1 MISYLRMTSAVVVFG
16 SALAGSSFGV
26 ADESLKGITC
36 RSVHLGYPAAEGT
49 AFYNELTVEKSSV
62 GTYFMAC
69 GFDGGYFGI
78 QELGNGKK
86 VVLFSVWDPGQ
97 QNDPQQVKEEQRVK
111 MLHKDEAV
119 RVGRFGNEGTGGQSF
134 FDYDWQ
140 AGETCRFCV
149 TARLEGRRTEYAAYF
164 FVADAKSWKHLVTF
178 STLNDEKLLR
188 GCYSFI
194 EDFKRDRVSATK
206 VRRAQF
212 GNGWL
217 RTKEGPWVA
226 LTRARFTGDSNPVTN
241 IDAGPAAGRFFLAT
255 GGETENSGAKLNSFV
270 NLPPPGIEL
279 PPAVLT
285 PESAAPQVPNA
296 KPDSKP

>member
-1 MISYLRMTSAVVVFG
+1 MALLCVASLTTSMGF
-16 SALAGSSFGV
+16 
-26 ADESLKGITC
+26 ADESLKGIAC

-49 AFYNELTVEKSSV
+49 AFYNELTVEKSAA

-86 VVLFSVWDPGQ
+86 VVLFSVWDQGE
-97 QNDPQQVKEEQRVK
+97 QNDPNQVAEEKRVK

-140 AGETCRFCV
+140 VGETCRFYV
-149 TARLEGRRTEYAAYF
+149 TARLDARRTEYAGWF
-164 FVADAKSWKHLVTF
+164 FVAESKAWKHLVTF
-178 STLNDEKLLR
+178 STLNNGKTLR

-194 EDFKRDRVSATK
+194 EDFQRNRVSATK
-206 VRRAQF
+206 VRRARF

-217 RTKEGPWVA
+217 RTNDGQWIA

-241 IDAGPAAGRFFLAT
+241 IDAGAAGGRFFLAT
-255 GGETENSGAKLNSFV
+255 GGETENTGAKLNTFV
-270 NLPPPGIEL
+270 NLDPPGVEL
-279 PPAVLT
+279 PPAILDADQTVPRIPAAK
-285 PESAAPQVPNA
+285 PES
-296 KPDSKP
+296 KP